1 MSNRKMVNPQRISD
15 QCGAHIIK
23 RITCGWDGAEYKTT
37 LYKKLNG
44 GVARLCDC
52 AGYTHKRKCYHLPAL
67 EQWARD
73 SVQKSKENKN
83 EKGQ

>member
-1 MSNRKMVNPQRISD
+1 MSERKMVNPQRISD

-37 LYKKLNG
+37 LYKRLDDT
-44 GVARLCDC
+44 VARLCDC
-52 AGYTHKRKCYHLPAL
+52 AGYTYKYKCYHVPAL
-67 EQWARD
+67 IKWAHE
-73 SVQKSKENKN
+73 SAQKTKEASN